1 MPFEKGHN
9 LSVGIGRPKNED
21 SIRNRLRMFSEMS
34 AEDLDNYRCK
44 TTAEIIARNRIRSA
58 ILAGE
63 DFRNIDALTEQ
74 LDGKPNQ
81 PQTIDAKVET
91 VTNPIVDA
99 IERDIAER
107 KKENG
112 SL

>member
-9 LSVGIGRPKNED
+9 LSVGRPKNED

-34 AEDLDNYRCK
+34 AEELDNYRCK

-58 ILAGE
+58 IAANE

-81 PQTIDAKVET
+81 PQTIDATLETKV
-91 VTNPIVDA
+91 NPIVELLKQSDA
-99 IERDIAER
+99 VKPKAE
-107 KKENG
+107 
-112 SL
+112 